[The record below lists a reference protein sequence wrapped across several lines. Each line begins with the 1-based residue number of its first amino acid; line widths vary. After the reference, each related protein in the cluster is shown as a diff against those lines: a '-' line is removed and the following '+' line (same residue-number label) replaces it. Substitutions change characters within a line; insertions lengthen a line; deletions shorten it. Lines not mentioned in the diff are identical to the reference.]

1 MDGKEKHTHPDLR
14 WALGQSLSFATLV
27 QGFHDNRET
36 LWVVYNPHRNLG
48 DAVSASTVVW
58 NFAIPFNL
66 WGETYLSE
74 DSSINCSTF
83 RHVDLKS
90 IFRNELCNNWNIRA
104 KEITPTRVR
113 AWVYGCEGLFVF
125 PHSQSPRLSNG
136 RGQTTFLVGFLGRQE
151 NVITNVKYLA

>member
-1 MDGKEKHTHPDLR
+1 MQSQWNERKISCRVWLFVWPENQNRIPRMFAGWDPFYSSSVDGKEKHTHPDLR

-48 DAVSASTVVW
+48 DAASASTVVW

-74 DSSINCSTF
+74 DSSINRSTF

-90 IFRNELCNNWNIRA
+90 IFRNELCD
-104 KEITPTRVR
+104 EVE
-113 AWVYGCEGLFVF
+113 YQ
-125 PHSQSPRLSNG
+125 SQRNHTDPS
-136 RGQTTFLVGFLGRQE
+136 
-151 NVITNVKYLA
+151 